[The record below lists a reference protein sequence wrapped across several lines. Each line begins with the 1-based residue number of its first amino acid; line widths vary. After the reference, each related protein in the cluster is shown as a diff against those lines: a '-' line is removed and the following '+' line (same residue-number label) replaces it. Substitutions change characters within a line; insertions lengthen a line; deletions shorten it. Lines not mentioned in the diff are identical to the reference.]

1 MPSLLVG
8 TRIGFLF
15 VLRAVWK
22 HLAVPFAMHN
32 QKVLAVLIGLLE
44 DLSGEGGLNGDD
56 DDAEDDDDDDAQDQ
70 ALEIVD
76 THDVDDAAGASNSR
90 IQKQLRRIAI
100 LCAKDAIKC
109 VLDFSATK
117 FFLFDLLPQ
126 VLQCPIFGA
135 KFAVVYRLQ
144 K

>member
-1 MPSLLVG
+1 
-8 TRIGFLF
+8 
-15 VLRAVWK
+15 
-22 HLAVPFAMHN
+22 MHN

-44 DLSGEGGLNGDD
+44 DLGGEGGLNGDD

-76 THDVDDAAGASNSR
+76 THDVDDAAGASNPR

-109 VLDFSATK
+109 VLDFSATNS
-117 FFLFDLLPQ
+117 FYLTCCRRYYNALYSAQ
-126 VLQCPIFGA
+126 SSRWSTA
-135 KFAVVYRLQ
+135 YRNESEISFVDIIWVAP
-144 K
+144 KS